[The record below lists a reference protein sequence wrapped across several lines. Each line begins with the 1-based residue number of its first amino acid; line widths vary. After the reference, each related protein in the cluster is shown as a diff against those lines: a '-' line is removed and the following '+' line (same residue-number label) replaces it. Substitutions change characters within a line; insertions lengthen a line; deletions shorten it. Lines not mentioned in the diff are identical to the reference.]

1 MSINIESAGEKI
13 DEIPVEISFRI
24 IELFSAGL
32 YSSPNKAF
40 EELVSNSYD
49 AFANKVCVSVPNDA
63 TTPNSFIW
71 VCDNGES
78 MDTDGL
84 KQLWKIGSSN
94 KLKSRDN
101 NKRLQIGK
109 FGIGKLATYVLARKL
124 TYICKTDSGDYLAV
138 TMDYSRIDK
147 NHDSGEI
154 HLDERKLKLDEVKEI
169 LEPFISISGQNL
181 LDFELWGENAEKNW
195 TFCIMTELTPKSS
208 EIKLGRLK
216 WILRTALPLNPNF
229 SLFFNGAKLEPSK
242 VDDKEL
248 KTWVIG
254 KDDKTAD
261 KFFEASTDLD
271 DRPVVNFENLKNVR
285 GEFRLFED
293 SLVAGK
299 SADWGRS
306 NGIFLMVRGRLVNMD
321 DGLLGM
327 QAFQHGTFNRLQVI
341 IQADGLDDKITSTR
355 ESIQESK
362 PLAQLRDYI
371 KKKFNSEV
379 KPFWEEYQKEDENK
393 NRASTKLFNSSGS
406 LSRRPL
412 LALTRKYFEG
422 NISNL
427 MYTVIPD
434 NLTEDRKKEVLKILE
449 DDLTSETGIIKDVV
463 AWEIMNPDDPIA
475 KFDLISGKAKINLL
489 HPFFAN
495 FSDEIKTTLP
505 FELIALTEILTE
517 AHLIELGVDED
528 ITHQIL
534 KRRDQL
540 LREFT
545 YSDRPNAP
553 GVAIMLRDSLAD
565 SIGLENAVYHA
576 FNNLGYETTKIGG
589 KGTPDGRAVAR
600 LGYKVE
606 GVSSEY
612 SLVYDAKSTG
622 KERIAS
628 ATAKMATS
636 VRHRKDYKANY
647 SCIIAKDF
655 EGAVNTDSAVNKEA
669 RQQKVSLFRA
679 KDFIKLLLVSA
690 PKQLGLLDLED
701 LFKNCHTVIETSKWI
716 ANLEQKEIKKG
727 PIKEL
732 LETVFLLQKDDTE
745 PAELA
750 AIRHKMKDNY
760 TYLKDISK
768 DDIRSLVLS
777 LERLVPGYLSLE
789 NEIVS
794 IQAKPEKILD
804 SITHVTAHDI
814 APEFRAAYVSAFDNM

>member
-1 MSINIESAGEKI
+1 MSNNIETAGEKI

-49 AFANKVCVSVPNDA
+49 AFANKVCVSVPSDA

-78 MDTDGL
+78 MDADGL

-94 KLKSRDN
+94 KLKSRNED
-101 NKRLQIGK
+101 KRLQIGK

-124 TYICKTDSGDYLAV
+124 TYICKTKEGDYLAV

-147 NHDSGEI
+147 NHDSAEI
-154 HLDERKLKLDEVKEI
+154 LLDERKLKLDEVKEI
-169 LEPFISISGQNL
+169 LEPFLSVSGHNL
-181 LDFELWGENAEKNW
+181 LDFELWGDKAEKTW
-195 TFCIMTELTPKSS
+195 TFCIMTELTPKSA

-216 WILRTALPLNPNF
+216 WILSTALPINPNF
-229 SLFFNGAKLEPSK
+229 SLLFNGAPLLPSK
-242 VDDKEL
+242 IDDKAL

-254 KDDKTAD
+254 KDDETAN
-261 KFFEASTDLD
+261 KFFESNKDLQK
-271 DRPVVNFENLKNVR
+271 RPVVNFENLKNVR
-285 GEFRLFED
+285 GEFELFED

-299 SADWGRS
+299 STDWGRS

-327 QAFQHGTFNRLQVI
+327 DAFQHGTFNRLRVI
-341 IQADGLDDKITSTR
+341 IHADGLDDKITSTR

-362 PLAQLRDYI
+362 PLAQLRDYL
-371 KKKFNSEV
+371 KKKFNREI
-379 KPFWEEYQKEDENK
+379 KPFWEEYQKKEDNM
-393 NRASTKLFNSSGS
+393 NRASSKLFNSSGS

-412 LALTRKYFEG
+412 LALTRKYFDG
-422 NISNL
+422 SVSSL
-427 MYTVIPD
+427 MYTIIPD
-434 NLTEDRKKEVLKILE
+434 DLTEERKSEILKILE

-505 FELIALTEILTE
+505 FELIALAEILTE
-517 AHLIELGVDED
+517 AHLIELGVSEE
-528 ITHQIL
+528 TTMQIL

-576 FNNLGYETTKIGG
+576 FNNLGYETTQIGG
-589 KGTPDGRAVAR
+589 KGTPDGRSVAR
-600 LGYKVE
+600 LGYKIE

-612 SLVYDAKSTG
+612 SLIYDAKSTS
-622 KERIAS
+622 KERISS

-636 VRHRKDYKANY
+636 VRHRNDYKANY
-647 SCIIAKDF
+647 SCVVARDF
-655 EGAVNTDSAVNKEA
+655 EGADDFNSAINTEA
-669 RQQKVSLFRA
+669 KQQKVSLFRV
-679 KDFIKLLLVSA
+679 KDLIKLLLVSA

-701 LFKNCHTVIETSKWI
+701 LFKNCHTVIETSEWI
-716 ANLEQKEIKKG
+716 SKLEDKEIKKG

-750 AIRHKMKDNY
+750 AIRHKMKD
-760 TYLKDISK
+760 TYPHLNDISK
-768 DDIRSLVLS
+768 EEIRSLVLS

-794 IQAKPEKILD
+794 IQAKPDKILD

-814 APEFRAAYVSAFDNM
+814 APEFRSAYISAFDNM

>member
-1 MSINIESAGEKI
+1 MSNNIETAGEKI

-49 AFANKVCVSVPNDA
+49 AFANKVCVSVPNDT

-78 MDTDGL
+78 MDAEGL

-94 KLKSRDN
+94 KLKSRN
-101 NKRLQIGK
+101 NDKRLQIGK

-124 TYICKTDSGDYLAV
+124 TYICKTKGGDYLAV

-147 NHDSGEI
+147 NHDSAEI
-154 HLDERKLKLDEVKEI
+154 LLDERKLKLDEVKEI
-169 LEPFISISGQNL
+169 LEPFTSTSGHNL
-181 LDFELWGENAEKNW
+181 LDFELWGSNAEKTW
-195 TFCIMTELTPKSS
+195 TFCVMTELTPKSS

-216 WILRTALPLNPNF
+216 WILRTALPINPNF
-229 SLFFNGAKLEPSK
+229 SLFFNGAKLPPSK
-242 VDDKEL
+242 IDAKTL
-248 KTWVIG
+248 KTWIIG
-254 KDDKTAD
+254 KEDKTAS
-261 KFFEASTDLD
+261 KFFEAAKDSE
-271 DRPVVNFENLKNVR
+271 DRPVVNFENLKDVR
-285 GEFRLFED
+285 GEFQLFED

-299 SADWGRS
+299 SMDWGRS

-327 QAFQHGTFNRLQVI
+327 QAFQHGTFNRLRVI
-341 IQADGLDDKITSTR
+341 IHADGLDDKITSTR

-371 KKKFNSEV
+371 KKKFNSEI
-379 KPFWEEYQKEDENK
+379 KPFWEEFKQEENNK
-393 NRASTKLFNSSGS
+393 NRASSKLFSSSGS

-412 LALTRKYFEG
+412 LALTRKYFDG
-422 NISNL
+422 SVSNL
-427 MYTVIPD
+427 MYTTIPD
-434 NLTEDRKKEVLKILE
+434 DLTDVRKKEVLKILE

-463 AWEIMNPDDPIA
+463 AWEIMNPNDPIA

-517 AHLIELGVDED
+517 AHLIELGVDEE
-528 ITHQIL
+528 TTLQIL

-576 FNNLGYETTKIGG
+576 FNNLGYETTQIGG
-589 KGTPDGRAVAR
+589 KGTPDGRSVAR

-636 VRHRKDYKANY
+636 VRHRTDYKANY
-647 SCIIAKDF
+647 SCVIAKDF
-655 EGAVNTDSAVNKEA
+655 EGADDPDSAVNKEA
-669 RQQKVSLFRA
+669 SQQKVSLFRA

-701 LFKNCHTVIETSKWI
+701 LFKNCHTVIETAKWI
-716 ANLEQKEIKKG
+716 SDLENKEIKKG

-750 AIRHKMKDNY
+750 AIRHKMKD
-760 TYLKDISK
+760 TYPHLNDISK

-804 SITHVTAHDI
+804 SINHVTAHDI
-814 APEFRAAYVSAFDNM
+814 APEFRSAYISAFDDM